1 MLIDVLQTYPQP
13 IAYAY
18 GNIHRARSEPERLDQ
33 IMRCAEVTT
42 RYLAA
47 MAIASFAARTD
58 SSLAIPEAFTKFQ
71 GNLSF
76 GHFLSIV
83 QAISGLRSTHPL
95 VPQFSQ
101 SFQAKKSTAKGKLE
115 ELIELRNRIGH
126 DLKGLSEASV
136 KQIIV
141 TDRPL
146 EKLEELLAGINPLC
160 SLPLFLVDTQKPIKK
175 VNHIQRLLLMGE
187 SGEPMPQSIGVSDY
201 FMYDKRL
208 FIGTHDGALALHPM
222 LVWGMERDRAA
233 QSIYL
238 IHKVNPN
245 SLEYRSLAAENQP
258 TEPPLTEDLLRLI
271 QGELVPIESI
281 ALQDGRSFLE
291 EWQDLQS
298 QIRQGMVTRSIDWT
312 ALDAETLRWYSNVL
326 KARDKEKFANNISA
340 EEVIRTV
347 LLDGRGELPPE
358 EWLQMFRLF
367 GKQPE
372 MRKVIGRDVLDLR
385 LRQSAD
391 ERFSDRQEI
400 SDNLLTAISKAVD
413 FIGKYNPELPTMAN
427 DGLQT
432 PTGSTDYI
440 AVREALVNL
449 FIHQDYSDL
458 STVAQIELEPDR
470 TKMVNAGSSLVS
482 DEDLINGGTSTARNP
497 LVARALKLI
506 GFAELAGSGLREV
519 RRVWR
524 MANRRPPKIISDEQR
539 NRFSIELDSR
549 PMEIVVDDLWLN
561 RLGVKISPDEA
572 KLLGI
577 LSNFPQGMALSE
589 VCSSTGQ
596 LSDEAVAS
604 CQRLLQQALIDMVE
618 DKYCLK
624 PHFLELARESAR

>member
-1 MLIDVLQTYPQP
+1 MLKNILLTYPQP

-18 GNIHRARSEPERLDQ
+18 GNIHRASSEPEQLDQ
-33 IMRCAEVTT
+33 IMRCAEVST
-42 RYLAA
+42 RYLSA

-58 SSLAIPEAFTKFQ
+58 STIAIPEAFTQFQ
-71 GNLSF
+71 GHLSF

-83 QAISGLRSTHPL
+83 QAISKLKAQHPL
-95 VPQFSQ
+95 MAQFSQ
-101 SFQAKKSTAKGKLE
+101 AFLNKKSSAKDKLE
-115 ELIELRNRIGH
+115 ELIELRNQIGH
-126 DLKGLSEASV
+126 DLKGLSEAKA
-136 KQIIV
+136 KQIIA

-146 EKLEELLAGINPLC
+146 KKLEDLLDGVNPLC
-160 SLPLFLVDTQKPIKK
+160 SLPLFLVDTQKPIKR

-187 SGEPMPQSIGVSDY
+187 TGEPMPQTIGVSDY
-201 FMYDKRL
+201 FMDDKRL
-208 FIGTHDGALALHPM
+208 FIGTNDGALALHPM

-238 IHKVNPN
+238 IHRVNSN
-245 SLEYRSLAAENQP
+245 NLEYRSLAAENQP
-258 TEPPLTEDLLRLI
+258 TESPLPQDLLRLI

-281 ALQDGRSFLE
+281 ALQDGRSFLA
-291 EWQDLQS
+291 EWQDRQA
-298 QIRQGMVTRSIDWT
+298 QIKQGMVTRSVDWT
-312 ALDAETLRWYSNVL
+312 ALDTETLRWYSNVL
-326 KARDKEKFANNISA
+326 KARNQEKFANTV
-340 EEVIRTV
+340 EEVIRIA

-358 EWLQMFRLF
+358 EWQQMFLLF
-367 GKQPE
+367 GKQTE

-391 ERFSDRQEI
+391 GRFIDRQEI
-400 SDNLLTAISKAVD
+400 SDNLLIAIRKAVE
-413 FIGKYNPELPTMAN
+413 FIGKYNPELQTIAN

-449 FIHQDYSDL
+449 FIHQDYSDR

-482 DEDLINGGTSTARNP
+482 DEYLINGGISTARNP

-524 MANRRPPKIISDEQR
+524 LANRRPPKIISDEQR
-539 NRFSIELDSR
+539 NHFSIELDSR
-549 PMEIVVDDLWLN
+549 PMKIATNDLWLS

-572 KLLGI
+572 KLLSI

-596 LSDEAVAS
+596 LSHEVTES
-604 CQRLLQQALIDMVE
+604 CQRLLQQALIDLVE

-624 PHFLELARESAR
+624 LHLLELARESAR